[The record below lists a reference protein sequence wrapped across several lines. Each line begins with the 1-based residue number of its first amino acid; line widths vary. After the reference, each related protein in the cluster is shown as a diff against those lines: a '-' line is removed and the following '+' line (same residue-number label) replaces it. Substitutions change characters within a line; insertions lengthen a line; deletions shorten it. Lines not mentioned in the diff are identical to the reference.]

1 MAKQTPGDAA
11 RGRTIHVWRDAF
23 LAALAESSNVSAA
36 ARKAGVPTST
46 VYSARREDAAFAN
59 LWFEALCEGYDN
71 LEMDLLRRLRVGEL
85 DGGKAKARRKFDNA
99 IAFRLLTTHREA
111 VSRQKAL
118 RADDDEDAILA
129 SINAKLDAMRAR
141 EKAATALAAENGVY
155 SVNDADAAG

>member
-1 MAKQTPGDAA
+1 MAKNTPGDAS
-11 RGRTIHVWRDAF
+11 RGRTNHAWRDAF

-46 VYSARREDAAFAN
+46 VYSARREDAGFAS

-85 DGGKAKARRKFDNA
+85 DGGKAKARRKYDNA

-141 EKAATALAAENGVY
+141 EKAAISFAEDDVAY
-155 SVNDADAAG
+155 RVKDEDAAG